1 MIPKLFNL
9 INRHW
14 SVVCYLFFGGL
25 TTLVNWIVYY
35 GLLLLG
41 VNAELANALAFLA
54 GVIFAFCTERKTAFE
69 SDSKGKDL
77 ANEAWKFLGTRIVVW
92 LVEQG
97 LLRIGLRALHIN
109 KYIIKI
115 PLAVV
120 SAVLNW
126 FIGRLVVFRK
136 RRTKLKN
143 RASARLWTEALIC
156 YPIYRFPVAYINAV
170 RAARGAVSQRKIR
183 GPMLQIGKPRVRASS
198 AS

>member
-136 RRTKLKN
+136 RRTK
-143 RASARLWTEALIC
+143 
-156 YPIYRFPVAYINAV
+156 
-170 RAARGAVSQRKIR
+170 
-183 GPMLQIGKPRVRASS
+183 
-198 AS
+198 